1 MPKPK
6 RNSGGVCYFDVGEP
20 GPGSCAVIAT
30 HYTGWGGG
38 EENTQRLLLRPAREA
53 GMAEVGKT
61 ELERSRCT
69 GPCGSSHGGCSDGGG
84 ALWGPDGMSLM
95 PSTGSSGSR
104 MKNSYHKRGGVS
116 GLALCTCSAI
126 CRRGSAGMVLQR
138 DSTLPAEVSASS
150 CGNVEPAAIITN

>member
-1 MPKPK
+1 MVVSARLACEGCVVKNK
-6 RNSGGVCYFDVGEP
+6 LNTTSCSSTYFL
-20 GPGSCAVIAT
+20 CQNQNVILVEFVISMWVNPDLV
-30 HYTGWGGG
+30 HVQSSPHNYTGWGGG

-116 GLALCTCSAI
+116 SLTLCTCSAK
-126 CRRGSAGMVLQR
+126 CR
-138 DSTLPAEVSASS
+138 
-150 CGNVEPAAIITN
+150 